1 MMLASILPQHR
12 LRLLG
17 LALSALLAGSAASA
31 QPSSIPAE
39 VHTRVL
45 SEGSTRVIVEF
56 ADPAF
61 AATASRRARMAVDR
75 RRIADTSARIEARL
89 PAQAKQRMRRFDELP
104 LLAIEADSATLTAL
118 AASPDVVAV
127 YPDRLYAPGLYQSI
141 PVVGADLTAEVMY
154 DGRGW
159 AVAIIDTGVDSGH
172 TTFGGRVVEE
182 ACFSILGDCPGGV
195 TQLVGTGSAPNCAYS
210 VDCFHGTHV
219 AGIAAGAHATYTGV
233 APGADIVAIRVFSE
247 FTGSANCGS
256 APDPCPLAFSSDI
269 LAGLNFA
276 RVAAT
281 SPIAAVNMSLGGGK
295 YTTQGDCNASDPL
308 MASEVAAVRAAGI
321 APVASS
327 GNESFTNAM
336 GSPACF
342 TNMISVGNT
351 TDSDVVNAS
360 SNSASFLTL
369 LAPGTLIK
377 SSVPPSLF
385 GGTLWLNATGTSMA
399 APFVAGAF
407 AAMRSATPSLT
418 VDAGVQALID
428 TGAPVTDSRNGITKP
443 RIDVELTIKSLAP
456 GECFNGLDDDVDGF
470 ADYPSDPGCLT
481 GFWPEDP
488 ACQDGIDN
496 DGDGRIDFTG
506 ASPDPGC
513 ASDFDT
519 SETNPGSSCGVGFEL
534 VLVLPLI
541 LAARRRRAS
550 APA

>member
-1 MMLASILPQHR
+1 MMLPSSQLQKR

-17 LALSALLAGSAASA
+17 LALVVLLAGTTAAA
-31 QPSSIPAE
+31 QPSVIPAE
-39 VHTRVL
+39 VNARVL
-45 SEGSTRVIVEF
+45 SEGSARVIVEF

-61 AATASRRARMAVDR
+61 ATSASQRAWMAVDR

-89 PAQAKQRMRRFDELP
+89 PARAKLRMRRFAELP
-104 LLAIEADSATLTAL
+104 LLAIEADATAL
-118 AASPDVVAV
+118 SALVASPDVVAV
-127 YPDRLYAPGLYQSI
+127 YPDRLYAPGLYQTI
-141 PVVGADLTAEVMY
+141 PLIGADLTSEVLY

-172 TTFGGRVVEE
+172 TTFGSRVVEE

-195 TQLVGTGSAPNCAYS
+195 TQLVGTGAAPNCTYS
-210 VDCFHGTHV
+210 TDCFHGTHV

-233 APGADIVAIRVFSE
+233 APGAELVAIRVFSE

-276 RVAAT
+276 RVSAT
-281 SPIAAVNMSLGGGK
+281 SPIAAVNMSLGGGQ
-295 YTTQGDCNASDPL
+295 YRSQGACNASDPL

-327 GNESFTNAM
+327 GNEGLTNAM
-336 GSPACF
+336 GSPGCF
-342 TNMISVGNT
+342 TGMISVGNT
-351 TDSDVVNAS
+351 TDSDVVNSS
-360 SNSASFLTL
+360 SNSASYLTL
-369 LAPGTLIK
+369 LAPGTSVK
-377 SSVPPSLF
+377 SSAPPSLF
-385 GGTLWLNATGTSMA
+385 GGTLWVTATGTSMA
-399 APFVAGAF
+399 APHVAGAF
-407 AAMRSATPSLT
+407 AAMRSAIPSLT
-418 VDAGVQALID
+418 VDAGLQALID
-428 TGAPVTDSRNGITKP
+428 TGTPVTDSRNSITKP
-443 RIDVELTIKSLAP
+443 RIDIELAIKSLAP
-456 GECFNGLDDDVDGF
+456 GECFNGLDDDLDGF
-470 ADYPSDPGCLT
+470 ADYPGDPGCAT

-496 DGDGRIDFTG
+496 DGDGRIDFSG

-513 ASDFDT
+513 ASAFDA
-519 SETNPGSSCGVGFEL
+519 SEVNPASSCGVGFEL

-550 APA
+550 PPA